1 MFSWHSLPDEQKVN
15 ILNEISTTTG
25 YPTNIIEKD
34 WWVTVALKAVFST
47 PWVNHLVF
55 KGGTSLSKSWNLIE
69 RFSYPK

>member
-1 MFSWHSLPDEQKVN
+1 MFSWHNLPDEQKGN

-47 PWVNHLVF
+47 PWANHLVF
-55 KGGTSLSKSWNLIE
+55 KGGE
-69 RFSYPK
+69 RMKVLRNRFRTIL